1 MMLDLNARWCLYIW
15 NILLILIEEFFPNY
29 KNSTLH
35 CKKCRKWIEKKEK
48 LKQSTFMHA
57 THTHNMHVYSNDQ
70 CLGKGKNRLLC
81 AVIKTFSVI
90 SSQVILADA
99 VGTLSIFPYFSGAA
113 VHCGFLCLSLCEG
126 FLSLISLLSQ
136 YKAMWTQIR

>member
-81 AVIKTFSVI
+81 AVIKTFSVNFLPGHFSRCCWYPVHI
-90 SSQVILADA
+90 
-99 VGTLSIFPYFSGAA
+99 SIFLWSRPPLWLFMS
-113 VHCGFLCLSLCEG
+113 LSLWG
-126 FLSLISLLSQ
+126 LSLSP
-136 YKAMWTQIR
+136 KPA